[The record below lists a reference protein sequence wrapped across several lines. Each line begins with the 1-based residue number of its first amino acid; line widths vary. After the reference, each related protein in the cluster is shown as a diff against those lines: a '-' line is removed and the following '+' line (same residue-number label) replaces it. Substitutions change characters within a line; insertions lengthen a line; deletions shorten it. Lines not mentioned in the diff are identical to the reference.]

1 MGEVGTYSVENGIGI
16 IEIDSPPVNALGFA
30 TRKALD
36 EGFARMTS
44 DPAVEAIVLMCRGR
58 TFFAGADITELG
70 KPIAPPSVLD
80 IFEIIENGSR
90 PVIAAIH
97 GTGLGGGY
105 ELALV
110 CHYRI
115 AVPSAK
121 LGLPEVNL
129 GLLPGGG
136 GTQRLTRLVGAEA
149 ALELL
154 TKGTHVPAP
163 RALELGMI
171 DALAEEGKLRAHAIA
186 FARSILAEG
195 RPLARVRDRQDK
207 VEPARATP
215 EIFDRFREA
224 NAAAFRGLKAPANI
238 ILAVEAAVNL
248 PFEKGLAREWELFT
262 ELRGGTESRA
272 RRYNFFAERQAAKV
286 PDIEADTPTTMIASV
301 GIVGTGPLAAGI
313 TTSFLNS
320 AIPVVLV
327 DKDAEK
333 LAESLEAV
341 RRNINS
347 SAKKGRISAETAT
360 ERLGLLSSNA
370 GIEALAEA
378 DLVIDAAYGDPQ
390 TKLPLFA
397 QFDAVAKPGAILATS
412 TSLLELDEIAAATS
426 RPGKVVGL
434 HFFAPAHVMRLL
446 EAVRGSATDPSV
458 IATVVKLA
466 KAIGKVAVL
475 SRVSRGFIGHRVIS
489 ARMPGATRLLLE
501 GTPVEAIDRAIYDFG
516 FAIGPFQMADMIGLD
531 VLSRGSEGRTVQG
544 DLVERGRTGQKNRA
558 GYYDYDEQRRPMPS
572 PAVAEIAA
580 NVAAA
585 EGLVSA
591 GLRHDEEIIA
601 RLLYPVV
608 NEGAK
613 LLEEGVAIRA
623 SDIDVACILGYN
635 WPAQTGGPMFWAD
648 TVGLPAIV
656 AKLRE
661 LEAEYGDA
669 YAVAPSLAKLAA
681 EGGSLSGAAT

>member
-1 MGEVGTYSVENGIGI
+1 MGEVGTYSVENGVGI
-16 IEIDSPPVNALGFA
+16 IEIDSPPVNALGIA
-30 TRKALD
+30 TRRALG

-44 DPAVEAIVLMCRGR
+44 DPSVKAIVLMCRGR

-70 KPIAPPSVLD
+70 KPIEPPSVLD
-80 IFEIIENGSR
+80 VFDIIENGSR

-149 ALELL
+149 GLELL

-171 DALAEEGKLRAHAIA
+171 DALAAEGELRADAIA

-195 RPLARVRDRQDK
+195 GNLARVRDRQDR
-207 VEPARATP
+207 VEPTRSTP

-224 NAAAFRGLKAPANI
+224 NAAAFRGLRAPANI

-248 PFEKGLAREWELFT
+248 PFEEGLAREWELFT

-286 PDIEADTPTTMIASV
+286 PDVAPNTPTIAIASV
-301 GIVGTGPLAAGI
+301 GLAGSGPLAIGIATNLLNAGLSVTLIDTDEAALADGLAGI
-313 TTSFLNS
+313 RRGFETS
-320 AIPVVLV
+320 VG
-327 DKDAEK
+327 
-333 LAESLEAV
+333 
-341 RRNINS
+341 
-347 SAKKGRISAETAT
+347 KGRITSDIAEQ
-360 ERLGLLSSNA
+360 RLGLLSSGNA
-370 GIEALAEA
+370 IDALA
-378 DLVIDAAYGDPQ
+378 DVDIVIDADYGDLASK
-390 TKLPLFA
+390 KLLFA
-397 QFDAVAKPGAILATS
+397 GLDAAVKPGAILATS
-412 TSLLELDEIAAATS
+412 TSLLELDELAAETA
-426 RPGKVVGL
+426 RPSQVIGL
-434 HFFAPAHVMRLL
+434 HFFTPAHVMRLL
-446 EAVRGSATDPSV
+446 EVVRGAATSALV
-458 IATVVKLA
+458 IATIVKLA
-466 KAIGKVAVL
+466 KTIGKVAVL
-475 SRVSRGFIGHRVIS
+475 SRVSRGFIAHRAIS
-489 ARMPGATRLLLE
+489 ARLPGADRLLLE
-501 GTPVEAIDRAIYDFG
+501 GTPVEAVDKAIYDFG
-516 FAIGPFQMADMIGLD
+516 FAIGPFQMLDMIGLD
-531 VLSRGSEGRTVQG
+531 ISNSGTSERTVRG
-544 DLVERGRTGQKNRA
+544 DLVELGRFGQKSKA
-558 GYYDYDEQRRPMPS
+558 GYYDYDEQRRASPS
-572 PAVAEIAA
+572 RAVAAVVA
-580 NVAAA
+580 DAAA
-585 EGLVSA
+585 AQDVKA
-591 GLRHDEEIIA
+591 GAPADPEEIIA

-635 WPAQTGGPMFWAD
+635 WPGQTGGPMFWAD
-648 TVGLPAIV
+648 TVGLPKIV
-656 AKLRE
+656 AKLRD
-661 LEAEYGDA
+661 LETKYGEA

-681 EGGSLSGAAT
+681 EGGNFSGA